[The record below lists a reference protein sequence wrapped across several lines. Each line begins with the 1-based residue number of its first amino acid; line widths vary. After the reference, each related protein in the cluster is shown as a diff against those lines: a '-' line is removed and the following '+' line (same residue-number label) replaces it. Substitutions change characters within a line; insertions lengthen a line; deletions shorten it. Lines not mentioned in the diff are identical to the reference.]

1 MAEEKSFLNAIKWA
15 YTGNW
20 GERSFSALFTFV
32 LAAILGPKDFGI
44 VAIAMVYISFLQ
56 LFLDQGFM
64 AALIQRKNL
73 EPGHLDAVFWMDV
86 VLSLF
91 LVGMSVLLGGWWA
104 VKNHAP
110 EAAHLVSVLSLCIPI
125 EGLAAVQGAILSRNL
140 DFRALSIRS
149 NIAVIISGV
158 IGIGMALAGFRV
170 WALVA
175 QQIVRDSVAL
185 ILLWK
190 LSPWRPRF
198 TFSWTHLKDLVGFSI
213 SNFTA
218 QLGLFAEGQ
227 TASIFLGLFFGPVA
241 VGLYRVADRLVNSVV
256 VMATT
261 SIQAVSL
268 PEFARN
274 QANPVELRKSA
285 LTSIR
290 LSSAMTLPALS
301 GMAAVSWALMATLG
315 PQWTSATGA
324 LKVLCVMG
332 MSTVFACFTGPMLQ
346 AISKP
351 HYVAILAWG
360 RTAIGTI
367 LLVVVG
373 LAVRNRPV
381 TWQITGIAVAR
392 TVALAGFVMPVF
404 LYILMRIC
412 NISFRDLRIAVAPS
426 VFASAGTI
434 AAVELF
440 HLSGLLANGK
450 PVILLAAEVFVGG
463 VVGVVVLLAA
473 DTQLR
478 GFVVALQQ
486 RISRSPAFSRSG

>member
-1 MAEEKSFLNAIKWA
+1 MLF
-15 YTGNW
+15 
-20 GERSFSALFTFV
+20 RS
-32 LAAILGPKDFGI
+32 
-44 VAIAMVYISFLQ
+44 
-56 LFLDQGFM
+56 
-64 AALIQRKNL
+64 
-73 EPGHLDAVFWMDV
+73 
-86 VLSLF
+86 
-91 LVGMSVLLGGWWA
+91 
-104 VKNHAP
+104 
-110 EAAHLVSVLSLCIPI
+110 
-125 EGLAAVQGAILSRNL
+125 LSRNL